1 MKWEIR
7 EIPDGKYTDVGC
19 RGSRF
24 QAFFYHKTPP
34 VVGVISL
41 EGG

>member
-1 MKWEIR
+1 MKMIAGEFSSTG
-7 EIPDGKYTDVGC
+7 PDDAGQLSEG
-19 RGSRF
+19 F
-24 QAFFYHKTPP
+24 QAFFLHKTPP